1 MADVDEIRLEQEA
14 AASPARV
21 WEALIRPAL
30 WWNDG
35 VTLDPVLGG
44 RFFEPWTDGGVAHRT
59 FGIIT
64 EVDPPHLLAM
74 SWKDQDW
81 SFETAVAITISGG
94 DNKTLVSLRHRGWDA
109 APADARARLIA
120 DHRSGW
126 SRHLRSLAAC
136 AESMIEKD

>member
-1 MADVDEIRLEQEA
+1 MAEVDEVRLEQEA
-14 AASPARV
+14 AVPPARV

-35 VTLDPVLGG
+35 VTLEPVLGG
-44 RFFEPWTDGGVAHRT
+44 GFFEPWTDGGVEHRT

-64 EVDPPHLLAM
+64 KVDPPHLLAM
-74 SWKDQDW
+74 SWKDDAW
-81 SFETAVAITISGG
+81 AFETKVTITISGG
-94 DNKTLVSLRHRGWDA
+94 ENKALVSLRHRGWDA
-109 APADARARLIA
+109 APADARAQLIT

-126 SRHLRSLAAC
+126 SRHLKSLAAC